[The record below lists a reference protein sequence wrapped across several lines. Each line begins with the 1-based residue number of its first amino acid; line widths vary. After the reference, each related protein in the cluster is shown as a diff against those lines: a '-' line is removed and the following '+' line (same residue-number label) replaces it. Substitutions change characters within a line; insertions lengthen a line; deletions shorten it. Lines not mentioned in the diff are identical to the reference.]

1 MALQDA
7 IISALGGSAGDS
19 ETISLVETIVSNA
32 NAGLDGVPNLSFLP
46 SFGGGGG
53 ASAGGFGL
61 AAFNPYLRIFIFQQ
75 ENPYVIPGIA
85 AGIVVLAFIGLADL
99 L

>member
-19 ETISLVETIVSNA
+19 ETISLVETIISNA

-46 SFGGGGG
+46 SFGGGSP
-53 ASAGGFGL
+53 SAGGFGL
-61 AAFNPYLRIFIFQQ
+61 AAFNPYLRIFIYQQ
-75 ENPYVIPGIA
+75 ENPYVLPGIA
-85 AGIVVLAFIGLADL
+85 AGVIVLAFIGLSSIL
-99 L
+99 

>member
-32 NAGLDGVPNLSFLP
+32 NNGLDGVPNLSFLP
-46 SFGGGGG
+46 SFGGAATG
-53 ASAGGFGL
+53 AGGFGL
-61 AAFNPYLRIFIFQQ
+61 AAFNPYLRIFIYQQ
-75 ENPYVIPGIA
+75 ENPYVLPGLALGVI
-85 AGIVVLAFIGLADL
+85 VLAFIGLESL